1 MERSMLP
8 RSLNRLIIT
17 AAICLAGT
25 FADPRNV
32 AAADKVRIGLSSN
45 GLLFMP
51 ALAADAMGYFKEQ
64 GIDAEI
70 VLLGGANKVYSAML
84 GGELEI
90 SVSSSVSILKGR
102 SSGTDLLMIGS
113 AMNQHGSNIVVSKEW
128 AAKHALTDK
137 SSYADRLKALK
148 GITIGTSSVGGGSDQ
163 LVRLLAEDAGIN
175 PDRDM
180 TLTVLAVGDTTLAAF
195 ARRRVDAIT
204 HSSPIAVKAI
214 RDHNGMMMFHL
225 TAGGV
230 PAYDGFLY
238 LAYSA
243 RQAWVDKNPQ
253 VAARAIRAF
262 RKAHAMLHDAT
273 QGAVVKNAVHAK
285 YHANIDAA
293 LYGDAW
299 QDYVT
304 AFPPKLDLDQGMID
318 RVVKLSEKL
327 EGGDPI
333 KPDAIKAAWTNRIVD
348 AASAPR

>member
-1 MERSMLP
+1 MP
-8 RSLNRLIIT
+8 RIFTIALAASL
-17 AAICLAGT
+17 CLSGMSLAQ
-25 FADPRNV
+25 
-32 AAADKVRIGLSSN
+32 AADKVRIGLSSN

-51 ALAADAMGYFKEQ
+51 TLVADAMGYFKEQ
-64 GIDAEI
+64 DIDGEI

-128 AAKHALTDK
+128 AAKHKLTNA
-137 SSYADRLKALK
+137 SSYQDRLKALK

-175 PDRDM
+175 ADRDM

-214 RDHNGMMMFHL
+214 RDHDGMMMFHL

-230 PAYDGFLY
+230 PAYNGFLY

-243 RQAWVDKNPQ
+243 RQAWVDKNPD
-253 VAARAIRAF
+253 VARRAIRAF
-262 RKAHAMLHDAT
+262 QKAHAALRDPVLRDT
-273 QGAVVKNAVHAK
+273 VKNAVHAK
-285 YHANIDAA
+285 YHANIEAG
-293 LYGDAW
+293 LYNDAW

-304 AFPPKLDLDQGMID
+304 AFPEKLDLDQAMID
-318 RVVKLSEKL
+318 RVVKLSDKL
-327 EGGDPI
+327 EMGDPI
-333 KPDAIKAAWTNRIVD
+333 KPEAVKAAWTNRIVE
-348 AASAPR
+348 AANAKP

>member
-1 MERSMLP
+1 MKNLTIAFVVC
-8 RSLNRLIIT
+8 LV
-17 AAICLAGT
+17 AALTG
-25 FADPRNV
+25 PGNV
-32 AAADKVRIGLSSN
+32 VAADKVRIGLSSN

-51 ALAADAMGYFKEQ
+51 TLVADAMGYFKEQ
-64 GIDAEI
+64 GIEGEI

-84 GGELEI
+84 SGELEI

-113 AMNQHGSNIVVSKEW
+113 AMNQHGSNIVVTKEW
-128 AAKHALTDK
+128 AAKHKLTNA
-137 SSYADRLKALK
+137 SSYQDRLKALK
-148 GITIGTSSVGGGSDQ
+148 GITIGTASVGGGSDQ
-163 LVRLLAEDAGIN
+163 LVRLLADDAGLN
-175 PDRDM
+175 ADRDM

-214 RDHNGMMMFHL
+214 RDHDGMMMFHL

-243 RQAWVDKNPQ
+243 RQTWVDKNPEL
-253 VAARAIRAF
+253 AARTIRAF
-262 RKAHAMLHDAT
+262 RKAHAALTDPALRDAI
-273 QGAVVKNAVHAK
+273 KNAVHGK
-285 YHANIDAA
+285 YHANIDRQ
-293 LYGDAW
+293 LYDDAW

-304 AFPPKLDLDQGMID
+304 AFPQRLDLDQGMID

-327 EGGDPI
+327 ETGDPI
-333 KPDAIKAAWTNRIVD
+333 KPEAIKEAWTNRIVET
-348 AASAPR
+348 AVR

>member
-1 MERSMLP
+1 ML
-8 RSLNRLIIT
+8 RLMRTMTVATSLCVVT
-17 AAICLAGT
+17 ALTASGEA
-25 FADPRNV
+25 

-51 ALAADAMGYFKEQ
+51 ALVADTMGYFKEQ
-64 GIDAEI
+64 GIDGEI

-113 AMNQHGSNIVVSKEW
+113 AMNQHGSNIVVTKEW
-128 AAKHALTDK
+128 ATKHGLTDT
-137 SSYADRLKALK
+137 SSYRDRLKALK

-175 PDRDM
+175 ADRDM
-180 TLTVLAVGDTTLAAF
+180 TLTMLAVGDTTLAAF

-214 RDHNGMMMFHL
+214 RDHDGMMMFHL

-243 RQAWVDKNPQ
+243 RQAWVDKNPEL
-253 VAARAIRAF
+253 AARAVRAF
-262 RKAHAMLHDAT
+262 QQAHAALYDPALRET
-273 QGAVVKNAVHAK
+273 IKLAVHAK
-285 YHANIDAA
+285 YHGNIDGK
-293 LYGDAW
+293 LYDSAW

-304 AFPPKLDLDQGMID
+304 AFPKKLELDQSMIE

-327 EGGDPI
+327 ESGDPI
-333 KPDAIKAAWTNRIVD
+333 KPDAVRASWTNRIVD
-348 AASAPR
+348 AANMAR